1 MIIKLYDTTNNPIWL
16 NTDHIIYWKR
26 RKGVGQGGTDG
37 SYILCTND
45 VEMVV
50 TDNPEILMSK
60 IPN

>member
-1 MIIKLYDTTNNPIWL
+1 MIIKLYDTSHNTIWL

-37 SYILCTND
+37 SYILCTNG
-45 VEMVV
+45 VEVVV
-50 TDNPEILMSK
+50 TDNPDILMSK